1 MKSAPL
7 ACRFSTAFAVLL
19 FACFALGTLPT
30 VSFAQAPSWQAGAA
44 KTKITP
50 ETPMWM
56 AGYGSRAHPA
66 DGLISDLWGKALV
79 LRDPDGN
86 RAAIITLDLVGL
98 DRELSQSICKRLEQ
112 KFSLSRSQIAI
123 CTSHTHS
130 GPVVGKNLG
139 PMHYHVIPPDQ
150 QRLVEAYA
158 AKLEDQIE
166 SIVGEAIARLAPATL
181 SWDSGLTT
189 FAVNRRNNPE
199 ANVPALRAAGQLKGP
214 FDHDVPVLAVRN
226 PEGKLVSVLFGYAC
240 HATVLSLYQW
250 CADYP
255 GFAQTDLESIYPDC
269 IALFWAGCGADQN
282 PLPRR
287 EVELA
292 RNYGRKLAV
301 AVQQVLERPM
311 KPVTGSLK
319 TQYQEI
325 ALPFD
330 TIPTR
335 ELWQKESESTTHYV
349 AARAKLMLAELDAG
363 RSLPNTYPFP
373 VASWNIG
380 SDIEWVILGGEVV
393 VDYAVRIK
401 QELHGPKTWVAGYAN
416 DVMAYIPSV
425 RVLKEGG
432 YEGGGSMPLYGQ
444 PALWSPQLE
453 SMILD
458 AVHRQLDRK

>member
-1 MKSAPL
+1 AP
-7 ACRFSTAFAVLL
+7 T
-19 FACFALGTLPT
+19 
-30 VSFAQAPSWQAGAA
+30 WQAGVA

-50 ETPMWM
+50 EVPMWM

-66 DGLISDLWGKALV
+66 DGFISDLWAKALV
-79 LRDPDGN
+79 LRDPEGN
-86 RAAIITLDLVGL
+86 RGVVITLDLVGI
-98 DRELSQSICKRLEQ
+98 DRELSLSLCKRLEQ
-112 KFSLSRSQIAI
+112 RFSLSRSQIAI

-150 QRLVEAYA
+150 QKLVESYA
-158 AKLEDQIE
+158 KRLEEQIE
-166 SIVGEAIARLAPATL
+166 AIVGEAISRLAPAALT
-181 SWDSGLTT
+181 WDSGLST
-189 FAVNRRNNPE
+189 FAVNRRNNAE
-199 ANVPALRAAGQLKGP
+199 ANVPALRTAGQLKGP

-226 PEGKLVSVLFGYAC
+226 AEGKLISVLFGYAC

-255 GFAQTDLESIYPDC
+255 GFAQSDLEMVYPDC
-269 IALFWAGCGADQN
+269 VAMFWAGCGADQN

-292 RNYGRKLAV
+292 RTYGRKLAT
-301 AVQQVLERPM
+301 AVQQVLDRPM
-311 KPVTGSLK
+311 KPVTGTLK
-319 TQYQEI
+319 TQYREI
-325 ALPFD
+325 DLPFD
-330 TIPTR
+330 AIPNR
-335 ELWQKESESTTHYV
+335 EQWVKESESTTNYV

-363 RSLPNTYPFP
+363 RTLPGTYPFP

-380 SDIEWVILGGEVV
+380 NEVQWVVLGGEVV
-393 VDYAVRIK
+393 VDYAIRIK
-401 QELHGPKTWVAGYAN
+401 QELAGNRTWVAGYAN

-444 PALWSPQLE
+444 PTIWSPKLE
-453 SMILD
+453 QMILD
-458 AVHRQLDRK
+458 EIHRQLVPQR